1 MTPRNILS
9 PFRTIQIQ
17 TYSVIVFTSEESE
30 PKVHLLMV
38 FMPPKDDPEPCFA
51 PSANDVVLGLPLMVY
66 SSGLYL

>member
-1 MTPRNILS
+1 MTPWNILS
-9 PFRTIQIQ
+9 YVF
-17 TYSVIVFTSEESE
+17 VNLAFKFKFIVFRSEESE